1 MCREKRAPKKG
12 ARVRRTSWEEGKS
25 GKEQGVYWPPGMQH
39 VLGWRKGEDGVGGKA
54 GQTEMPGGWLNN
66 TGFDE

>member
-1 MCREKRAPKKG
+1 M
-12 ARVRRTSWEEGKS
+12 
-25 GKEQGVYWPPGMQH
+25 
-39 VLGWRKGEDGVGGKA
+39 LGWRKGEDGVGGKA